1 MEAAAFCPAHVTG
14 FFKVYLGN
22 GHGVAGTGSVGA
34 GFSIKHGV
42 TTTVRVRTRK
52 RGEPRVRITASGYKS
67 ENTDVSR
74 FVLDEFL
81 RIGSFSDRFFDV
93 RHEITVPVGYGLGS
107 SGAVALSMA
116 YAMDRALGTGLDRTR
131 IGEIA
136 HSAEVACQTGLGDV
150 LASFHGGFEIR
161 LKPGAPGTGA
171 VQKMPADG
179 IMIVMVC
186 FSPISTQEFIKERLP
201 RINGIGKVMV
211 DRLQKS
217 QNCGDFQDMSLE
229 FARHIDVMTPRM
241 QSVADR
247 LSQNGIKCGVA
258 LFGETVF
265 SMIARDEERR
275 VLDIL
280 REYPEGIV
288 IRTELDDVGARVVC
302 N

>member
-22 GHGVAGTGSVGA
+22 GHGVAKTGSVGA

-186 FSPISTQEFIKERLP
+186 FSPISTQEFIKEQLP

-229 FARHIDVMTPRM
+229 FARHIDVMTPKM

-265 SMIARDEERR
+265 SMIAKDEERR